1 MYSNRKTRQTQSRI
15 SPVGGRR
22 GCLCKDK
29 TYNSKCCNG
38 DLQNQGIG
46 ALTGQNF
53 EDFMRMENNSGYI
66 MSENQDKLQQE

>member
-1 MYSNRKTRQTQSRI
+1 MYSNRKTIQTQSRT

-22 GCLCKDK
+22 GCLCKNN

-38 DLQNQGIG
+38 NLQNQGIG
-46 ALTGQNF
+46 PLTGGNF